1 MLKKLVL
8 VIVVAIFSLMLL
20 SAQIEA
26 SSVAIAEFETDRQFS
41 QFRSDLDNR
50 LLDHVVENF
59 DGQSFEVKERLREID
74 LLRERSLSSNER
86 RELRQNLQAD
96 FLVLPRLVDIK
107 IDEQDQVSISL
118 STEGSNKIS
127 FGVKKVAVEVE
138 LSARVVDLRTG
149 SIKTGFTSKR
159 EEVFSVSSVSIN
171 RRNIFNQKADEIV
184 KDAINP
190 ATEEIAFSI
199 IMEIE
204 DLVMEKE
211 AEGAK
216 IVEIAPHG
224 IEEYVIAKITGDSS
238 NVRSGSEITFYKPGS
253 VGGRIPVADG
263 EIIDRDGK
271 YITIKLLEK
280 PKVGLEVGD
289 TLQTDL

>member
-1 MLKKLVL
+1 MIKRLSVL
-8 VIVVAIFSLMLL
+8 LIILIALFVFSSEVM
-20 SAQIEA
+20 A
-26 SSVAIAEFETDRQFS
+26 SSVAIAEFETDRQFR

-59 DGQSFEVKERLREID
+59 DENTFQVKERLREID
-74 LLRERSLSSNER
+74 LLRERSLSSSER
-86 RELRQNLQAD
+86 RKLRENLQAD

-149 SIKTGFTSKR
+149 SIKTGFTTKK

-184 KDAINP
+184 KDAISP

-199 IMEIE
+199 IMEIQ
-204 DLVMEKE
+204 DLAMEKE

-216 IVEIAPHG
+216 IVEVAPHG

-238 NVRSGSEITFYKPGS
+238 NVRSGSRIKFYKPGS

-263 EIIDRDGK
+263 KIIDRDGK
-271 YITIKLLEK
+271 YITIKLLEE